1 MTAETQAIQFI
12 PLNQLIPS
20 PRNVRRKD
28 RKADI
33 DSLAASIAACG
44 LLQNLCVVPSADGK
58 YEVDAGGRR
67 LAALKKLARDKAIP
81 KDFAV
86 PCHVVALEEGREVSL
101 IENVHRVAMDA
112 MDEVDAFAALIAEGA
127 TPDHVARRFGVTRR
141 HVDQRLAL
149 ADLSPKIKA
158 AWKRGDVSLEAAR
171 AFCLVDDHAQQEAV
185 FRSLGR
191 PVTHAASVRARLME
205 GRMRASDRLA
215 RFVGLHAYELAGG
228 AVVRD
233 LFDADAV
240 YVGDPALMTQL
251 AEQKLDGAREP
262 WLEKGW
268 GWVDI
273 NLGQRSGEG
282 YSAARLQPDW
292 REFTDAEEAELS
304 RLRSE
309 LEALDAAL
317 DDDSVE
323 DDPRWE
329 TRDDLAAGIE
339 TLRQSARIW
348 DQDLIAHAGVVL
360 SISHDG
366 DVQATLGVIRSSDEK
381 TVKAIRKKK
390 MALAEAGEGDS
401 SEGGIDREA
410 DVASSL
416 EGVESECRLPKS
428 VIRDLSQARTRAIR
442 LLLARDRDTALAVAV
457 AAMLARSVF
466 RSELSGIGLA
476 AHPAQVEDIDA
487 FVETRSAILAHA
499 PESDSDLLGWCLAQ
513 PSGTLLALL
522 AVLVADS
529 VDLVHE
535 KGAPADLQRH
545 RLADILADAL
555 DLDMREFWQADASY
569 WARLPKAQLL
579 ATLCDAPTL
588 IDLSPAARQ
597 ARLAGYAKLKKEELA
612 FKVGEA
618 FEGVGYL
625 PDLLITPIGA
635 GGIALSSEGVAV
647 AAE

>member
-1 MTAETQAIQFI
+1 M
-12 PLNQLIPS
+12 
-20 PRNVRRKD
+20 
-28 RKADI
+28 
-33 DSLAASIAACG
+33 
-44 LLQNLCVVPSADGK
+44 
-58 YEVDAGGRR
+58 
-67 LAALKKLARDKAIP
+67 
-81 KDFAV
+81 
-86 PCHVVALEEGREVSL
+86 
-101 IENVHRVAMDA
+101 
-112 MDEVDAFAALIAEGA
+112 
-127 TPDHVARRFGVTRR
+127 
-141 HVDQRLAL
+141 
-149 ADLSPKIKA
+149 
-158 AWKRGDVSLEAAR
+158 
-171 AFCLVDDHAQQEAV
+171 
-185 FRSLGR
+185 
-191 PVTHAASVRARLME
+191 
-205 GRMRASDRLA
+205 
-215 RFVGLHAYELAGG
+215 
-228 AVVRD
+228 VRD

-251 AEQKLDGAREP
+251 AEQKLDGERKP

-329 TRDDLAAGIE
+329 TRDDLAAAIE
-339 TLRQSARIW
+339 ALRQSARIW

-366 DVQATLGVIRSSDEK
+366 DVQATLGVVRSSDEK

-390 MALAEAGEGDS
+390 MALAEVGEGDS
-401 SEGGIDREA
+401 SEGGIDREGDA
-410 DVASSL
+410 ASAV

-535 KGAPADLQRH
+535 KGAPADLLRH
-545 RLADILADAL
+545 TLADILADAL

-579 ATLCDAPTL
+579 ATLCDAPAL

-597 ARLAGYAKLKKEELA
+597 ARLAGYAKLKKDELA

-618 FEGVGYL
+618 FEGSGYL
-625 PDLLITPIGA
+625 PDLLVTPVPAGA
-635 GGIALSSEGVAV
+635 FELTSAGAAI